1 MAFVSILSIF
11 LFDEEV
17 HCSVTVIKYTK
28 HLL

>member
-1 MAFVSILSIF
+1 MAFVRILSIF
-11 LFDEEV
+11 LFDEV